1 MSYAHLSHIFTRDLE
16 MCFGRSK
23 ITVFRFYIV
32 NGLRLIVGGAAAVC
46 RHVHYA
52 AAAAVADDNDFYTL
66 DGTLNIKYERNS
78 SNRHFFRYEM
88 LLAG

>member
-1 MSYAHLSHIFTRDLE
+1 MMR
-16 MCFGRSK
+16 
-23 ITVFRFYIV
+23 
-32 NGLRLIVGGAAAVC
+32 C

-52 AAAAVADDNDFYTL
+52 AAAAVADNNGFYTL

-78 SNRHFFRYEM
+78 SNRHLFRYEM